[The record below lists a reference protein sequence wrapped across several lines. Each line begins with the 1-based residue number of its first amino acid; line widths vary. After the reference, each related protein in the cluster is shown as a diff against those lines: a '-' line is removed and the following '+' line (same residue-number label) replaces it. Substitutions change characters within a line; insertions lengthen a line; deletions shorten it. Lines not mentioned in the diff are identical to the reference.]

1 MFQSKFI
8 FNLKSLIFVSEKT
21 KIDRTK
27 NLLKLGP
34 PIIASRN
41 FESNNFALIAISA
54 VPRLDAISATPV
66 ATQRSKDAKFTY
78 FRHRDVSCR
87 DASRHRTKQLVFLQL
102 AIQGGAIPI

>member
-1 MFQSKFI
+1 MIICNLKNMFQSKFI

-54 VPRLDAISATPV
+54 VPR
-66 ATQRSKDAKFTY
+66 R
-78 FRHRDVSCR
+78 
-87 DASRHRTKQLVFLQL
+87 ASTQLVLLLSRRRDQKTQNSHISGVEMCQIGR
-102 AIQGGAIPI
+102 AHV